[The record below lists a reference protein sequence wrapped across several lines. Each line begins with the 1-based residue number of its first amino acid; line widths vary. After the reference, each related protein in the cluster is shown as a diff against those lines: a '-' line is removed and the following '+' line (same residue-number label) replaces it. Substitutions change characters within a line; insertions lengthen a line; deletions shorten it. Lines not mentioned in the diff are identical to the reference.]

1 MIVCV
6 CRRVTDREIEQHA
19 RSGCNSF
26 SELQSELGVA
36 TCCGRC
42 GDCAKEVFES
52 AQICAVARH
61 GHGHGHNHAHAMTLL
76 AA

>member
-6 CRRVTDREIEQHA
+6 CRRVSDKDIQREAH
-19 RSGCNSF
+19 SGCSTF
-26 SELQSELGVA
+26 ADLQMELGVA

-52 AQICAVARH
+52 AQIGAGGFH
-61 GHGHGHNHAHAMTLL
+61 GHGRVIPMLL